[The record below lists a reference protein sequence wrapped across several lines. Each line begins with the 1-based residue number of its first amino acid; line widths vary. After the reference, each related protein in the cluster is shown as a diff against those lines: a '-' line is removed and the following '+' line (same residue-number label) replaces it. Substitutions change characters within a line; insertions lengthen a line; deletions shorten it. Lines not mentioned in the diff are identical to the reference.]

1 MSVSASDSSLSD
13 LKIALAQRGYRLT
26 AARREVLVTLVS
38 AGGHVSADELV
49 ELVHAGGSRIG
60 RMTVYRTLDL
70 LTELGLVR
78 PVYQG
83 TGAAHFILLVEGH
96 HHHLVCTG
104 CNQVIEFESC
114 ILPDIERRL
123 SQHSE
128 FEVQGHLLEIFGL
141 CRECREMS

>member
-1 MSVSASDSSLSD
+1 MSAIDSSLND
-13 LKIALAQRGYRLT
+13 FKVALAQRGYRLT
-26 AARREVLVTLVS
+26 DARREVLVALVS

-49 ELVHAGGSRIG
+49 EHLHDGGSRIG

-83 TGAAHFILLVEGH
+83 TGAAHFILLVNGH

-104 CNQVIEFESC
+104 CNQVIEFDSC
-114 ILPDIERRL
+114 ILPDLERRL
-123 SQHSE
+123 RQNSE
-128 FEVQGHLLEIFGL
+128 FEVKGHLLEIFGL
-141 CRECREMS
+141 CRNCRKAP